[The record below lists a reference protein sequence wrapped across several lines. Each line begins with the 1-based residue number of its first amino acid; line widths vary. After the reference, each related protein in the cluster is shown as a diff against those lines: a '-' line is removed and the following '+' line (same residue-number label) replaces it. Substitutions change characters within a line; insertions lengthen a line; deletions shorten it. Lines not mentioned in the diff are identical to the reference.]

1 MQGSN
6 LIETN
11 YFFAAETSGNQEKLR
26 NIAKD
31 CLEQAE
37 KWSLI
42 AKAGSQPPVD
52 QPVENNEEDLTEMP
66 DLE

>member
-1 MQGSN
+1 
-6 LIETN
+6 
-11 YFFAAETSGNQEKLR
+11 LR

-37 KWSLI
+37 KWALI
-42 AKAGSQPPVD
+42 AKADSQPQLLEDIVD
-52 QPVENNEEDLTEMP
+52 EDEMP

>member
-1 MQGSN
+1 VFCSEN
-6 LIETN
+6 NSFRFVIN
-11 YFFAAETSGNQEKLR
+11 DIFAAETSGNKEKLR

-42 AKAGSQPPVD
+42 AKAGSV
-52 QPVENNEEDLTEMP
+52 PVEDIDEDLNEMP